1 MKKFCIVLWLVFLLT
16 NCDKD
21 ADYDKTKAVS
31 AFVQIDPL
39 QIDKA
44 LEKVEMKLPPQK
56 RNLFWSGSASLQNQS
71 IENFEKNFSITER
84 GFFKKVKEISF
95 KKSSPLWFFYSGD
108 IDDHFVFA
116 PVIKNEKVFVLDTAG
131 VLSAYD
137 LVSEKKIWKSQI
149 FKKSFLKNYHTP
161 KISYAD
167 GKIFCIAG
175 VNKIAAANQSDGK
188 VLWSKEIAA
197 IPVSTPVSDGKSLYV
212 STNDNKLYAF
222 DAISGE
228 LLWVQ
233 AGIARP
239 TAILGAADLVI
250 YKDLV
255 IASYSSGEIYAVN
268 KKTGEPLWS
277 QDLNI
282 NKATTSDFYLNDVD
296 ATPVVK
302 DDVIYAIGNGGLMKA
317 ISIKDGNYLWKKQIA
332 GITDFWLADEFLFV
346 INNDNKLL
354 AISRKTGGIKWIS
367 QLPHLK
373 KEKKPQTKFIYS
385 GLVMAGD
392 KLLVSRADGELLII
406 SPFDGKL
413 EKTLELDKKISHSPV
428 IVNGKIYLH
437 AIGKYIIDL
446 IEIE

>member
-44 LEKVEMKLPPQK
+44 LEKVEMK
-56 RNLFWSGSASLQNQS
+56 
-71 IENFEKNFSITER
+71 FSITER

-212 STNDNKLYAF
+212 STNDNKL
-222 DAISGE
+222 
-228 LLWVQ
+228 
-233 AGIARP
+233 
-239 TAILGAADLVI
+239 
-250 YKDLV
+250 
-255 IASYSSGEIYAVN
+255 
-268 KKTGEPLWS
+268 
-277 QDLNI
+277 
-282 NKATTSDFYLNDVD
+282 
-296 ATPVVK
+296 
-302 DDVIYAIGNGGLMKA
+302 
-317 ISIKDGNYLWKKQIA
+317 
-332 GITDFWLADEFLFV
+332 
-346 INNDNKLL
+346 
-354 AISRKTGGIKWIS
+354 
-367 QLPHLK
+367 
-373 KEKKPQTKFIYS
+373 
-385 GLVMAGD
+385 
-392 KLLVSRADGELLII
+392 
-406 SPFDGKL
+406 
-413 EKTLELDKKISHSPV
+413 
-428 IVNGKIYLH
+428 
-437 AIGKYIIDL
+437 
-446 IEIE
+446 